1 MSLASTIIRYILYW
15 GDLERGNAWEHR
27 SIFLFYWDF
36 IVDFLKLVI
45 YSAFFGIVMAYYGVP
60 LHIIRDL
67 YLTVRSF
74 VVRVRDI
81 IRYRQATANMNERY
95 PEATAEELAAA
106 SDRTCI
112 ICREEMVSARKLPC
126 GHLFHFRCLRSWL
139 ERQQACPTCRRSI
152 IGDQSETAARA
163 QRAREAAAAG
173 EGQAEP
179 PNLDALPRARAAHH
193 HEGDDDDDWIDEE
206 VFFNEREQ
214 ESDHHSDSD
223 HELADENDPL
233 NPNLVMRREQPPR
246 GGRIGDQGRVGGLR
260 GAAEAPG
267 PAIVFPQLNQQAYM
281 TLPPTITNASMSQ
294 IPGTVIPSPFGTI
307 PVILIPPEQVAPIA
321 PIPRQNLPPQHR
333 RPLGNNVEPRSSS
346 LNRPH
351 SSSDF
356 SETDHSVP
364 RRPHSTTPA
373 TDAASTLIDDS
384 EEHRQPHKQ
393 NLYVLRTASSSGSL
407 DPNAPIVLESI
418 GVPGLGDSSSSLR
431 RSHQYSRSPQVRH
444 LAPDDSSFLPIMNPR
459 SCSSVQ
465 GQLGTSINA
474 QLRERSGSLR
484 SSVQG
489 QLQREL
495 ESLTQ
500 LQEEIAS
507 LTDRILAAQDKINSL
522 EDVPDLEYNGKQQQ
536 LEESDPAWGKQKQ

>member
-1 MSLASTIIRYILYW
+1 
-15 GDLERGNAWEHR
+15 
-27 SIFLFYWDF
+27 
-36 IVDFLKLVI
+36 
-45 YSAFFGIVMAYYGVP
+45 MAYYGVP

-95 PEATAEELAAA
+95 PEATPEELAAA

-152 IGDQSETAARA
+152 IGDQPEVAGA
-163 QRAREAAAAG
+163 QRARDAAVAG
-173 EGQAEP
+173 EGQDEP
-179 PNLDALPRARAAHH
+179 PNPDALPRPRAAHH
-193 HEGDDDDDWIDEE
+193 RGDDDDDWIDEE

-214 ESDHHSDSD
+214 GESEHSTSD
-223 HELADENDPL
+223 HEPDDNEPL
-233 NPNLVMRREQPPR
+233 NPNLVMRRGQPPR
-246 GGRIGDQGRVGGLR
+246 GGRIGGQGRVAGPGGV
-260 GAAEAPG
+260 GAPG
-267 PAIVFPQLNQQAYM
+267 PAIVFPQLNQQPSV
-281 TLPPTITNASMSQ
+281 TLSPTIANASMVQ
-294 IPGTVIPSPFGTI
+294 IPGTVVPSPFGTI

-321 PIPRQNLPPQHR
+321 PTPRQNLPPLHR
-333 RPLGNNVEPRSSS
+333 HSSANRVEPRSSS

-356 SETDHSVP
+356 LETDHSVP

-373 TDAASTLIDDS
+373 TDSASPLIDD
-384 EEHRQPHKQ
+384 EEGRRQQPLEQ
-393 NLYVLRTASSSGSL
+393 NLYVLRTTSSGGSL
-407 DPNAPIVLESI
+407 NLSTPIVLESI
-418 GVPGLGDSSSSLR
+418 RAPGLGESSSLLR
-431 RSHQYSRSPQVRH
+431 RPRQYSRPFRGQH
-444 LAPDDSSFLPIMNPR
+444 LVHDDGDSLSATNLF
-459 SCSSVQ
+459 SGS
-465 GQLGTSINA
+465 GEQLGASINI

-522 EDVPDLEYNGKQQQ
+522 EDVPDPEYDDKQQRR
-536 LEESDPAWGKQKQ
+536 EEGDSTWGKQKQ